1 MREDQGDI
9 MKAKMHPVS
18 ISLIAAIG
26 FLLSACTTTVASEA
40 AAPSDTGTST
50 ESSSVTTSSVDTS
63 DPSAVASGADSGSQ
77 SFSSSDWLQKETFS
91 EYVKDFAAAFHEPMT
106 PEQLY
111 TQPSFRGLLLYS
123 TYWQMSAR
131 NIPLEKAG
139 AEDYEYNVYLPWS
152 EVETTAQKMFSYS
165 ADRQEFRGKDFGFD
179 EEKNA
184 FDYWPAS
191 LAMMRVE
198 ILDSMEQDNLWIFKV
213 QVDKLS
219 DFPDPTSDMQVL
231 YYTWKIEDGFPVFLQ
246 ISEK

>member
-1 MREDQGDI
+1 
-9 MKAKMHPVS
+9 MKAKMHLVS
-18 ISLIAAIG
+18 ISLIVAIG
-26 FLLSACTTTVASEA
+26 FLLSACTTTISSEES
-40 AAPSDTGTST
+40 APSDIGTST
-50 ESSSVTTSSVDTS
+50 ESSSVTTSAVDTGDPSVASS
-63 DPSAVASGADSGSQ
+63 DPDSESQ

-91 EYVKDFAAAFHEPMT
+91 EYVKVFAAAFHEPMT

-123 TYWQMSAR
+123 TYWQMSER

-139 AEDYEYNVYLPWS
+139 VEDYEYNVYLPWS

-165 ADRQEFRGKDFGFD
+165 ADRQEFCGEDFGFD

-219 DFPDPTSDMQVL
+219 DFPDPTSDMQIL
-231 YYTWKIEDGFPVFLQ
+231 YYTWKIEDGFPVFFQ
-246 ISEK
+246 ISTK

>member
-1 MREDQGDI
+1 
-9 MKAKMHPVS
+9 MKAKIHLVS
-18 ISLIAAIG
+18 ISLIVAIG
-26 FLLSACTTTVASEA
+26 FLLSACTTTISSEES
-40 AAPSDTGTST
+40 APSDIGTST
-50 ESSSVTTSSVDTS
+50 ESSSVTTSAVDTDDPPAASS
-63 DPSAVASGADSGSQ
+63 DPDSESQ

-91 EYVKDFAAAFHEPMT
+91 EYVKVFAAAFHESMT

-123 TYWQMSAR
+123 TYWQMSER

-139 AEDYEYNVYLPWS
+139 VEDYEYNVYLPWS

-165 ADRQEFRGKDFGFD
+165 ANRQEFRGEDFGFD

-198 ILDSMEQDNLWIFKV
+198 ILDSVEQDDLWLFKV

-219 DFPDPTSDMQVL
+219 DFPDPTSDMQIL
-231 YYTWKIEDGFPVFLQ
+231 YYTWKIEDGFPVFFQ
-246 ISEK
+246 ISTK

>member
-1 MREDQGDI
+1 
-9 MKAKMHPVS
+9 MKAKMHLVS
-18 ISLIAAIG
+18 ISLIVAIG
-26 FLLSACTTTVASEA
+26 FLLSACTTTISSEES
-40 AAPSDTGTST
+40 APSDIGTST
-50 ESSSVTTSSVDTS
+50 ESSSVTASTVDTS
-63 DPSAVASGADSGSQ
+63 DSSAASSDPDSESQ

-91 EYVKDFAAAFHEPMT
+91 EYVKVFAAAFHEPMT

-123 TYWQMSAR
+123 TYWQMSER

-139 AEDYEYNVYLPWS
+139 VEDYEYNVYLPWS

-165 ADRQEFRGKDFGFD
+165 ADRQEFCGEDFGFD

-198 ILDSMEQDNLWIFKV
+198 ILDSMEQDDLWIFKV

-219 DFPDPTSDMQVL
+219 DFPDPTSDMQIL

>member
-1 MREDQGDI
+1 
-9 MKAKMHPVS
+9 MKAKMHLVS
-18 ISLIAAIG
+18 IGLIVAIG
-26 FLLSACTTTVASEA
+26 FLLSACTTTISSEES
-40 AAPSDTGTST
+40 APSDIGTST
-50 ESSSVTTSSVDTS
+50 ESSSVTTSTVDTG
-63 DPSAVASGADSGSQ
+63 DPPAVASDPDSESQ
-77 SFSSSDWLQKETFS
+77 SFSGSDWLQKETFS
-91 EYVKDFAAAFHEPMT
+91 EYVKVFAAAFHEPMT

-123 TYWQMSAR
+123 TYWQMSER

-139 AEDYEYNVYLPWS
+139 VEDYEYNVYLPWS

-165 ADRQEFRGKDFGFD
+165 ADRQEFRGEDFGFD

-219 DFPDPTSDMQVL
+219 DFPDPTSDMQIL
-231 YYTWKIEDGFPVFLQ
+231 YYTWKIEDGFPVFFQ
-246 ISEK
+246 ISTK

>member
-1 MREDQGDI
+1 
-9 MKAKMHPVS
+9 MHLVS
-18 ISLIAAIG
+18 IGLIVAIG
-26 FLLSACTTTVASEA
+26 FLLSACTTTISSEES
-40 AAPSDTGTST
+40 APSDIGTST
-50 ESSSVTTSSVDTS
+50 ESSSVTTSAVDTGDPSVASS
-63 DPSAVASGADSGSQ
+63 DPDSESQ

-91 EYVKDFAAAFHEPMT
+91 EYVKVFAAAFHEPMT

-111 TQPSFRGLLLYS
+111 TQSSFRGLLLYS
-123 TYWQMSAR
+123 TYWQMSER

-165 ADRQEFRGKDFGFD
+165 ADRQEFRGEDFGFD

-198 ILDSMEQDNLWIFKV
+198 ILDSMEQDDLWIFKV

-219 DFPDPTSDMQVL
+219 DFPDPTSDMQIL
-231 YYTWKIEDGFPVFLQ
+231 YYTWKIEDGFPVFFQ
-246 ISEK
+246 ISTK

>member
-1 MREDQGDI
+1 
-9 MKAKMHPVS
+9 MKAKMHLVS
-18 ISLIAAIG
+18 IGLIVAIG
-26 FLLSACTTTVASEA
+26 FLLSACTTTISSEES
-40 AAPSDTGTST
+40 APSDIGTST
-50 ESSSVTTSSVDTS
+50 ESSSVTTSAVDTGDPSVASS
-63 DPSAVASGADSGSQ
+63 DPDSESQ
-77 SFSSSDWLQKETFS
+77 SFSSSDWLQKETFA
-91 EYVKDFAAAFHEPMT
+91 EYVKGFAAAFHEPMT

-111 TQPSFRGLLLYS
+111 TQSSFRGLLLYS
-123 TYWQMSAR
+123 TYWQMSER

-165 ADRQEFRGKDFGFD
+165 ADRQEFRGEDFGFD

-198 ILDSMEQDNLWIFKV
+198 ILDSMEQDDLWIFKV

-219 DFPDPTSDMQVL
+219 DFPDPTSDMQIL
-231 YYTWKIEDGFPVFLQ
+231 YYTWKIEDGFPVFFQ
-246 ISEK
+246 ISTK

>member
-1 MREDQGDI
+1 
-9 MKAKMHPVS
+9 
-18 ISLIAAIG
+18 
-26 FLLSACTTTVASEA
+26 
-40 AAPSDTGTST
+40 
-50 ESSSVTTSSVDTS
+50 
-63 DPSAVASGADSGSQ
+63 
-77 SFSSSDWLQKETFS
+77 
-91 EYVKDFAAAFHEPMT
+91 MT

-131 NIPLEKAG
+131 NIPPEKAG

-152 EVETTAQKMFSYS
+152 EVEITAQKMFSYS
-165 ADRQEFRGKDFGFD
+165 ANRQEFSGQDFGFD

-184 FDYWPAS
+184 FDYWPES

-198 ILDSMEQDNLWIFKV
+198 ILDSMEQDDLWIFKV

-219 DFPDPTSDMQVL
+219 DFANPTSDRQIL

>member
-1 MREDQGDI
+1 
-9 MKAKMHPVS
+9 MKAKMHLVS
-18 ISLIAAIG
+18 IGLIVAIG
-26 FLLSACTTTVASEA
+26 FLLSACTTTISSEES
-40 AAPSDTGTST
+40 APSDTGTST
-50 ESSSVTTSSVDTS
+50 ESSSVTTSAVDTGDS
-63 DPSAVASGADSGSQ
+63 SAASSAPDSESQ

-91 EYVKDFAAAFHEPMT
+91 EYVKVFAAAFHEPMT

-111 TQPSFRGLLLYS
+111 MQPSFRGLLLYS
-123 TYWQMSAR
+123 TYWQMSER

-165 ADRQEFRGKDFGFD
+165 ADRQEFRGENFGFD

-198 ILDSMEQDNLWIFKV
+198 ILDSVEQDDLWICKV

-219 DFPDPTSDMQVL
+219 DFTDPTSDVQIL
-231 YYTWKIEDGFPVFLQ
+231 YYTWKIEDGFPVFFQ
-246 ISEK
+246 ISTK

>member
-1 MREDQGDI
+1 
-9 MKAKMHPVS
+9 MKAKMHLVS
-18 ISLIAAIG
+18 IGLIVAIG
-26 FLLSACTTTVASEA
+26 FLLSACTTTISSEES
-40 AAPSDTGTST
+40 APSDIGTST
-50 ESSSVTTSSVDTS
+50 ESSSVTTSAVDTGDPSVASS
-63 DPSAVASGADSGSQ
+63 DPDSESQ
-77 SFSSSDWLQKETFS
+77 SFSSSDWLQKEPFA
-91 EYVKDFAAAFHEPMT
+91 EYVKGFAAAFHEPMT

-111 TQPSFRGLLLYS
+111 TQSSFRGLLLYS
-123 TYWQMSAR
+123 TYWQMSER

-165 ADRQEFRGKDFGFD
+165 ADRQEFRGEDFGFD

-198 ILDSMEQDNLWIFKV
+198 ILDSMEQDDLWIFKV

-219 DFPDPTSDMQVL
+219 DFPDPTSDMQIL
-231 YYTWKIEDGFPVFLQ
+231 YYTWKIEDGFPVFFQ
-246 ISEK
+246 ISTK

>member
-9 MKAKMHPVS
+9 MKAKMHPVF
-18 ISLIAAIG
+18 IGLIAAIG
-26 FLLSACTTTVASEA
+26 FLLSACTTTISSEEST
-40 AAPSDTGTST
+40 PSDTGTST
-50 ESSSVTTSSVDTS
+50 ESSSATI
-63 DPSAVASGADSGSQ
+63 SGADSGSQ
-77 SFSSSDWLQKETFS
+77 SFSSSDWLQKESFS
-91 EYVKDFAAAFHEPMT
+91 EYVKVFAAAFHEPMT
-106 PEQLY
+106 PERLY

-131 NIPLEKAG
+131 NIPPEKAG

-152 EVETTAQKMFSYS
+152 EVEITAQKMFSYS
-165 ADRQEFRGKDFGFD
+165 ANRQEFSGQDFGFD

-184 FDYWPAS
+184 FDYWPES

-198 ILDSMEQDNLWIFKV
+198 ILDSMEQDDLWIFKV

-219 DFPDPTSDMQVL
+219 DFANPTSDRQIL

>member
-1 MREDQGDI
+1 
-9 MKAKMHPVS
+9 MKAKMHLVS
-18 ISLIAAIG
+18 IGLIVAIG
-26 FLLSACTTTVASEA
+26 FLLSACTTTISSEES
-40 AAPSDTGTST
+40 APSDIGTST
-50 ESSSVTTSSVDTS
+50 ESSSVTTSAVDTDDPPAASS
-63 DPSAVASGADSGSQ
+63 DPDSESQ

-91 EYVKDFAAAFHEPMT
+91 EYVKVFAAAFHESMT

-123 TYWQMSAR
+123 TYWQMSER

-139 AEDYEYNVYLPWS
+139 VEDYEYNVYLPWS

-165 ADRQEFRGKDFGFD
+165 ANRQEFRGEDFGFD

-198 ILDSMEQDNLWIFKV
+198 ILDSVEQDDLWLFKV

-219 DFPDPTSDMQVL
+219 DFPDPTSDMQIL
-231 YYTWKIEDGFPVFLQ
+231 YYTWKIEDGFPVFFQ
-246 ISEK
+246 ISTK

>member
-1 MREDQGDI
+1 
-9 MKAKMHPVS
+9 MKAKMNLVS
-18 ISLIAAIG
+18 ISLIVAIG
-26 FLLSACTTTVASEA
+26 FLLSACTTTISSEES
-40 AAPSDTGTST
+40 APSDTGTST
-50 ESSSVTTSSVDTS
+50 ESSSVTTSAVDTS
-63 DPSAVASGADSGSQ
+63 DPSAASSDPDSESQ

-91 EYVKDFAAAFHEPMT
+91 EYVKVFAAAFHEPMT

-123 TYWQMSAR
+123 TYWQMSER

-165 ADRQEFRGKDFGFD
+165 ADRQEFRGEDFGFD

-198 ILDSMEQDNLWIFKV
+198 ILDSMEQDNLWTFKV

-219 DFPDPTSDMQVL
+219 DFPDPTSDMQIL
-231 YYTWKIEDGFPVFLQ
+231 YYTWKIEDGFPVFFQ
-246 ISEK
+246 ISTK

>member
-1 MREDQGDI
+1 
-9 MKAKMHPVS
+9 MKAKMHPVF
-18 ISLIAAIG
+18 IGLIAAIG
-26 FLLSACTTTVASEA
+26 FLLSACTTTISSEEST
-40 AAPSDTGTST
+40 PSDTGTST
-50 ESSSVTTSSVDTS
+50 ESSSATI
-63 DPSAVASGADSGSQ
+63 SGADSGSQ
-77 SFSSSDWLQKETFS
+77 SFSSSDWLQKESFS
-91 EYVKDFAAAFHEPMT
+91 EYVKVFAAAFHEPMT

-131 NIPLEKAG
+131 NIPPEKAG

-152 EVETTAQKMFSYS
+152 EVEITAQKMFSYS
-165 ADRQEFRGKDFGFD
+165 ANRQEFSGQDFGFD

-184 FDYWPAS
+184 FDYWPES

-198 ILDSMEQDNLWIFKV
+198 ILDSMEQDDLWIFKV

-219 DFPDPTSDMQVL
+219 DFANPTSDRQIL

>member
-1 MREDQGDI
+1 
-9 MKAKMHPVS
+9 MKAKMHLVS
-18 ISLIAAIG
+18 ISLIVAIG
-26 FLLSACTTTVASEA
+26 FLLSACATTISSEVS
-40 AAPSDTGTST
+40 APSDTGTST
-50 ESSSVTTSSVDTS
+50 ESSSATTSTVDTG
-63 DPSAVASGADSGSQ
+63 DPSAASSDPDSESQ
-77 SFSSSDWLQKETFS
+77 SFSNSDWLQKESFS
-91 EYVKDFAAAFHEPMT
+91 EYVKVFAAAFHEPMT

-123 TYWQMSAR
+123 TYWQMSER

-139 AEDYEYNVYLPWS
+139 VEDYEYNVYLPWS

-165 ADRQEFRGKDFGFD
+165 ADRQEFCGEDFGFD

-198 ILDSMEQDNLWIFKV
+198 ILDSMEQDDLWIFKV

-219 DFPDPTSDMQVL
+219 DFPDPTSDMQIL
-231 YYTWKIEDGFPVFLQ
+231 YYTWKIEDGFPVFFQ
-246 ISEK
+246 ISTK

>member
-1 MREDQGDI
+1 
-9 MKAKMHPVS
+9 
-18 ISLIAAIG
+18 
-26 FLLSACTTTVASEA
+26 
-40 AAPSDTGTST
+40 
-50 ESSSVTTSSVDTS
+50 
-63 DPSAVASGADSGSQ
+63 
-77 SFSSSDWLQKETFS
+77 
-91 EYVKDFAAAFHEPMT
+91 MT

-123 TYWQMSAR
+123 TYWQMSER

-139 AEDYEYNVYLPWS
+139 VEDYEYNVYLPWS

-165 ADRQEFRGKDFGFD
+165 ADRQEFRGEDFGFD

-198 ILDSMEQDNLWIFKV
+198 ILDSVEQDDLWIFKV

-219 DFPDPTSDMQVL
+219 DFPDPTSDMQIL
-231 YYTWKIEDGFPVFLQ
+231 YYTWKIEDGFPVFFQ
-246 ISEK
+246 ISTK

>member
-1 MREDQGDI
+1 
-9 MKAKMHPVS
+9 MKAKMHLVS
-18 ISLIAAIG
+18 ISLIVAIG
-26 FLLSACTTTVASEA
+26 FLLSACTTTISSEES
-40 AAPSDTGTST
+40 APSDIGTST
-50 ESSSVTTSSVDTS
+50 ESSSVTTSAVDTDDPPAASS
-63 DPSAVASGADSGSQ
+63 DPDSESQ

-91 EYVKDFAAAFHEPMT
+91 EYVKVFAAAFHESMT

-123 TYWQMSAR
+123 TYWQMSER

-139 AEDYEYNVYLPWS
+139 VEDYEYNVYLPWS

-165 ADRQEFRGKDFGFD
+165 ANRQEFRGEDFGFD

-198 ILDSMEQDNLWIFKV
+198 ILDSVEQDDLWLFKV

-219 DFPDPTSDMQVL
+219 DFPDPTSDMQIL
-231 YYTWKIEDGFPVFLQ
+231 YYTWKIEDGFPVFFQ
-246 ISEK
+246 ISTK

>member
-1 MREDQGDI
+1 
-9 MKAKMHPVS
+9 MKAKTPLVS

-26 FLLSACTTTVASEA
+26 FILGACTATTASEVS
-40 AAPSDTGTST
+40 APSDTGASM
-50 ESSSVTTSSVDTS
+50 ESSSVTTSTADAG
-63 DPSAVASGADSGSQ
+63 DPSAAASDPDSECQ
-77 SFSSSDWLQKETFS
+77 PFSGSDWLQKEPFS
-91 EYVKDFAAAFHEPMT
+91 EYVKAFAAAFHEPMS

-123 TYWQMSAR
+123 TYWQMSER

-139 AEDYEYNVYLPWS
+139 AEDYEYDVYLPWS
-152 EVETTAQKMFSYS
+152 EVETTAQKMFCYS
-165 ADRQEFRGKDFGFD
+165 ADLTEFRGEDFGFD

-198 ILDSMEQDNLWIFKV
+198 ILDSMEQDNLWTFKV

-219 DFPDPTSDMQVL
+219 DFPDPTSDRQIL
-231 YYTWKIEDGFPVFLQ
+231 YYTWKMEDGFPVFLQ
-246 ISEK
+246 ISTK

>member
-1 MREDQGDI
+1 
-9 MKAKMHPVS
+9 MKAKMHLVS
-18 ISLIAAIG
+18 ISLIVAIG
-26 FLLSACTTTVASEA
+26 FLLSACTTTISSEES
-40 AAPSDTGTST
+40 APSDIGTST
-50 ESSSVTTSSVDTS
+50 ESSSVTTSAVDTDDPPAASS
-63 DPSAVASGADSGSQ
+63 DPDSESQ

-91 EYVKDFAAAFHEPMT
+91 EYVKVFAAAFHESMT

-123 TYWQMSAR
+123 TYWQMSER

-139 AEDYEYNVYLPWS
+139 AEDYEYSVYLPWS

-165 ADRQEFRGKDFGFD
+165 ADRQEFRGQDFGFD

-198 ILDSMEQDNLWIFKV
+198 ILDSVEQDDLWIFKV

-219 DFPDPTSDMQVL
+219 DFPDPTSDMQIL
-231 YYTWKIEDGFPVFLQ
+231 YYTWKIEDGFPVFFQ
-246 ISEK
+246 ISTK

>member
-1 MREDQGDI
+1 
-9 MKAKMHPVS
+9 MHLVS
-18 ISLIAAIG
+18 IGLIVAIG
-26 FLLSACTTTVASEA
+26 FLLSACTTTISSEES
-40 AAPSDTGTST
+40 APSDTGTST
-50 ESSSVTTSSVDTS
+50 ESSSVTTSAVDTGDS
-63 DPSAVASGADSGSQ
+63 SAASSAPDSESQ

-91 EYVKDFAAAFHEPMT
+91 EYVKVFAAAFHEPMT

-123 TYWQMSAR
+123 TYWQMSER

-139 AEDYEYNVYLPWS
+139 VEDYEYNVYLPWS

-165 ADRQEFRGKDFGFD
+165 ANRQEFRGEDFGFD

-198 ILDSMEQDNLWIFKV
+198 ILDSVEQDDLWIFKV

-219 DFPDPTSDMQVL
+219 DFTDPTSDVQIL
-231 YYTWKIEDGFPVFLQ
+231 YYTWKIEDGFPVFFQ
-246 ISEK
+246 ISTK

>member
-9 MKAKMHPVS
+9 MKAKMHPVF
-18 ISLIAAIG
+18 IGLIAAIG
-26 FLLSACTTTVASEA
+26 FLLSACTTTISSEEST
-40 AAPSDTGTST
+40 PSDTGTST
-50 ESSSVTTSSVDTS
+50 ESSSATI
-63 DPSAVASGADSGSQ
+63 SGADSGSQ
-77 SFSSSDWLQKETFS
+77 SFSSSDWLQKESFS
-91 EYVKDFAAAFHEPMT
+91 EYVKVFAAAFHEPMT

-131 NIPLEKAG
+131 NIPPEKAG
-139 AEDYEYNVYLPWS
+139 AEDYEYNVYFPWS

-165 ADRQEFRGKDFGFD
+165 ANRQEFSGQDFGFD

-184 FDYWPAS
+184 FDYWPES

-198 ILDSMEQDNLWIFKV
+198 ILDSMEQDDLWIFKV

-219 DFPDPTSDMQVL
+219 DFANPTSDRQIL

>member
-1 MREDQGDI
+1 
-9 MKAKMHPVS
+9 MKAKMHLVS
-18 ISLIAAIG
+18 ISLIVAIG
-26 FLLSACTTTVASEA
+26 FLLGACTATVASEA

-50 ESSSVTTSSVDTS
+50 ESSSVTTSTVDTS
-63 DPSAVASGADSGSQ
+63 DPSAASSDPDSESQ
-77 SFSSSDWLQKETFS
+77 SFSSSDWLQKESFS
-91 EYVKDFAAAFHEPMT
+91 EYVKVFAAAFHEPMT

-123 TYWQMSAR
+123 TYWQMSER

-139 AEDYEYNVYLPWS
+139 VEDYEYNVFLPWS

-165 ADRQEFRGKDFGFD
+165 ADRQEFCGEDFGFD

-198 ILDSMEQDNLWIFKV
+198 ILDSMEQDDLWIFKV
-213 QVDKLS
+213 QVDELS
-219 DFPDPTSDMQVL
+219 DFPDPTSDRQIL
-231 YYTWKIEDGFPVFLQ
+231 YYTWKIEDGFPVFFQ
-246 ISEK
+246 ISTK

>member
-1 MREDQGDI
+1 
-9 MKAKMHPVS
+9 MKAKMHPVF
-18 ISLIAAIG
+18 IGLIAAIG
-26 FLLSACTTTVASEA
+26 FLLSACTTTISSEEST
-40 AAPSDTGTST
+40 PSDTGTST
-50 ESSSVTTSSVDTS
+50 ESSSATI
-63 DPSAVASGADSGSQ
+63 SGADSGSQ
-77 SFSSSDWLQKETFS
+77 SFSSSDWLQKESFS
-91 EYVKDFAAAFHEPMT
+91 EYVKVFAAAFHEPMT

-131 NIPLEKAG
+131 NIPPEKAG
-139 AEDYEYNVYLPWS
+139 AEDYEYNVYFPWS

-165 ADRQEFRGKDFGFD
+165 ANRQEFSGQDFGFD

-184 FDYWPAS
+184 FDYWPES

-198 ILDSMEQDNLWIFKV
+198 ILDSMEQDDLWIFKV

-219 DFPDPTSDMQVL
+219 DFANPTSDRQIL

>member
-1 MREDQGDI
+1 
-9 MKAKMHPVS
+9 MKAKMHLVS
-18 ISLIAAIG
+18 IGLIAAIG
-26 FLLSACTTTVASEA
+26 FLLSACTTISSEES
-40 AAPSDTGTST
+40 APSDIGTSMD
-50 ESSSVTTSSVDTS
+50 SSSVTTSAVDTG
-63 DPSAVASGADSGSQ
+63 DPSAVASDPDSESQ
-77 SFSSSDWLQKETFS
+77 SFSGSDWLQKETFA
-91 EYVKDFAAAFHEPMT
+91 EYVKGFAAAFHEPMT

-111 TQPSFRGLLLYS
+111 TQPSFRGLLLYL
-123 TYWQMSAR
+123 TYWQMSER

-165 ADRQEFRGKDFGFD
+165 ANRREFCGEDFGFD

-198 ILDSMEQDNLWIFKV
+198 ILDSVEQDDLWIFKV

-219 DFPDPTSDMQVL
+219 DFPDPTSDMQIL
-231 YYTWKIEDGFPVFLQ
+231 YYTWKIEDGFPVFFQ
-246 ISEK
+246 ISTK

>member
-1 MREDQGDI
+1 
-9 MKAKMHPVS
+9 MKAKMHPVF
-18 ISLIAAIG
+18 IGLIAAIG
-26 FLLSACTTTVASEA
+26 FLLSACTTTISSEA

-50 ESSSVTTSSVDTS
+50 ESSSATI
-63 DPSAVASGADSGSQ
+63 SGADSGSQ
-77 SFSSSDWLQKETFS
+77 SFSSSDWLQKESFS
-91 EYVKDFAAAFHEPMT
+91 EYVKVFAAAFHEPMT

-131 NIPLEKAG
+131 NIPPEKAG

-152 EVETTAQKMFSYS
+152 EVEITAQKMFSYS
-165 ADRQEFRGKDFGFD
+165 ANRQEFSGQDFGFD

-184 FDYWPAS
+184 FDYWPES

-198 ILDSMEQDNLWIFKV
+198 ILDSMEQDDLWIFKV

-219 DFPDPTSDMQVL
+219 DFANPTSDRQIL